1 MKYKVVYQFRWILIL
16 IFLLFI
22 YLSNLIFIKLPFIGL
37 DMTNIFSNY
46 LPNFRVEMQ
55 IYSIQTIVVWTCGVV
70 SGPRIALITLLL
82 YLILGLIGFPIF
94 ASGGGFNYYQEPTF
108 GYLMSLPILA
118 FLSGLFYK
126 RNKKFLSIFLPILT
140 THLLGIIY
148 LLLFKRDWFDI
159 SWHLS
164 FSTIS
169 YDLIF
174 SLLLMPFI
182 PLLSFFFKEMFIQ
195 EVPVR
200 RSLYG

>member
-118 FLSGLFYK
+118 FLSGLFYCWAV
-126 RNKKFLSIFLPILT
+126 FLRPATGIMV
-140 THLLGIIY
+140 LGFIVIIGFY
-148 LLLFKRDWFDI
+148 YGFDKNT
-159 SWHLS
+159 L
-164 FSTIS
+164 
-169 YDLIF
+169 
-174 SLLLMPFI
+174 
-182 PLLSFFFKEMFIQ
+182 
-195 EVPVR
+195 
-200 RSLYG
+200 G